1 MASCLPTFPRVVFT
15 TIEPISLVVG
25 FIGVVIDPAWFIGE
39 QSPQDDGIGASY
51 NSIIVTW
58 QLGNLYLL
66 MAIMGVAILST
77 TSELKVV
84 RAYLVAL
91 WVGDIGHLAFTS
103 YGLGWD
109 MSMSPL
115 KWNATTWGNIGM
127 TLFLFFTRTA
137 YLTGLLGFN
146 DVKTDAAKKNL

>member
-1 MASCLPTFPRVVFT
+1 MAF
-15 TIEPISLVVG
+15 
-25 FIGVVIDPAWFIGE
+25 
-39 QSPQDDGIGASY
+39 
-51 NSIIVTW
+51 
-58 QLGNLYLL
+58 
-66 MAIMGVAILST
+66 MGVAILFT

-91 WVGDIGHLAFTS
+91 WLGDIGHLAFTS

-127 TLFLFFTRTA
+127 TVSQEQTHLHCRNCLRRVNFSCSSSSPEQLI
-137 YLTGLLGFN
+137 LLGCLAPMTSKLLLQRRTHRIVAITSFEN
-146 DVKTDAAKKNL
+146 VGIIGNSKFDQITGTN